1 MGNIC
6 CRYCAT
12 RSTFNACLEGAEPN
26 GEPILKNA
34 AIFLFLI
41 SSTAALAV
49 PAAVPVTDNAAPGM
63 VTAWVRVAMERDP
76 FSVTGLVR
84 FGSGVTW
91 SAPKKVSGAT
101 TCLPENFGLE
111 RSGWNAGRTC
121 ELQKT
126 VPAVLQMAQPA
137 MPVVN
142 KALFPVPNLGFANA
156 RHRPLTKDELA
167 PGSPWIASPTDVGAF
182 REPCGA
188 YSHIS
193 NDDPIVYPNQP
204 GMSHLHTFV
213 GNTGAK
219 ADSTYTS
226 LMAGGLSTCAGGS
239 LNRTAYWMPSIID
252 TSTGQPMIP
261 ISTNFYYKLGY
272 LGVKAGTVKP
282 FPEGLRMIAGDSSS
296 TQPGQPYSH
305 FACIKGGDGQW
316 HSEIP
321 PCAGGGDLVVNVRF
335 PQCWDG
341 INLDSPDHQSHM
353 AYGIAPK
360 GCPKSHPIALPE
372 VTQNVHYAPGADG
385 TINWR
390 LSSDKYVGP
399 SGYSL
404 HSDWYGAWD
413 RAIMRRFIDN
423 CLNGNQDCHDMIL
436 GDNTIIY

>member
-1 MGNIC
+1 M
-6 CRYCAT
+6 T
-12 RSTFNACLEGAEPN
+12 SV
-26 GEPILKNA
+26 
-34 AIFLFLI
+34 
-41 SSTAALAV
+41 AALAAT
-49 PAAVPVTDNAAPGM
+49 PAAPAPASDDSAPAGM

-76 FSVTGLVR
+76 LSVTGLVR

-91 SAPKKVSGAT
+91 SAPKRISGAT

-126 VPAVLQMAQPA
+126 VPAVVQLPQPA
-137 MPVVN
+137 MPVAN
-142 KALFPVPNLGFANA
+142 MALLPVPNVGYTVA
-156 RHRPLTKDELA
+156 RHRTLTKDELA
-167 PGSPWIASPTDVGAF
+167 PGSPWIASPTDIGAF

-193 NDDPIVYPNQP
+193 NDDPIVFPNQP
-204 GMSHLHTFV
+204 GLSHLHTFV
-213 GNTGAK
+213 GNTGTTAESSYK
-219 ADSTYTS
+219 S
-226 LMAGGLSTCAGGS
+226 LMATGGSTCAGGS
-239 LNRTAYWMPSIID
+239 LNRTAYWMPTIID
-252 TSTGQPMIP
+252 TSNGQPMVP

-282 FPEGLRMIAGDSSS
+282 FPANLRMIAGESSN
-296 TQPGQPYSH
+296 TKPGQPYSH
-305 FACIKGGDGQW
+305 FMCLQANNNQW

-321 PCAGGGDLVVNVRF
+321 PCPGGGDLVVTVRF

-353 AYGIAPK
+353 AYAVAPT

-372 VTQNVHYAPGADG
+372 VTQNVHYSPGPDG
-385 TINWR
+385 TSNWR

-404 HSDWYGAWD
+404 HSDWFGAWEPS
-413 RAIMRRFIDN
+413 IMRRFVDN